1 MRKMIMASA
10 IMGACATPA
19 SVGNISVPPPV
30 AHEASPPPP
39 PAYQP
44 FIEKSNPGIPKVE
57 AARLARLIEDVATK
71 KGIPPDLMFAIVRQ
85 ESHFRT
91 GLKACRMYG
100 NTRRCDYGIAQVN
113 SFWIDELELDANRL
127 RHDDEYNL
135 NIATDILKGVL
146 DRHGK
151 EGRFAYSYYNTSDPE
166 LRVVYQTMIERHRRV
181 AVALRN

>member
-1 MRKMIMASA
+1 MIMASA

-19 SVGNISVPPPV
+19 SVGNVSIPPPIV
-30 AHEASPPPP
+30 QSAPPTP
-39 PAYQP
+39 PAFQP
-44 FIEKSNPGIPKVE
+44 FIEKSNPQIPKAE

-71 KGIPPDLMFAIVRQ
+71 KGIPLDLMFAIVRQ

-91 GLKACRMYG
+91 GLKACRIYG

-127 RHDDEYNL
+127 RHDDAYNL
-135 NIATDILKGVL
+135 NVATDILKGVL
-146 DRHGK
+146 DRHSK
-151 EGRFAYSYYNTSDPE
+151 EGRFAYSYYNTADPE
-166 LRVVYQTMIERHRRV
+166 LRVVYQTLIERHRRV